1 MPLNIATY
9 IKTPIVILL
18 LLCFNGFSSIYS
30 NESKNLTDY
39 LDHLILNKDEFT
51 QEKEKRISSLKALL
65 KDKTDSWEYE
75 YEINLKLYEEYRKY
89 ILESAIFYARRNVVL
104 ADSVNDRT
112 LMQSARIQLASAFS
126 YSGKQREAEVILEN
140 IDREQLPKSLLPD
153 YYEAYHRFFE
163 HYGAIS
169 GQHQPQ
175 TELYRDS
182 LLTVLDP
189 ASIKYKI
196 TLIHLYINKNII
208 DEAENMLYHLLQT
221 ENDETPEYALITHYL
236 GAINGIK
243 NKSDLELKFYTLSAI
258 ADIKNSIKENASF
271 QRLAFIYYGKGDIAR
286 AFNYTQTA
294 IEDAV
299 FSGVQ
304 FRMAEMA
311 GFYSIINASYQE
323 KEAKTKAQ
331 LKLYIVLISILTLTL
346 TILFLYIYR
355 QMKHKSKMKE
365 DLYISNNKLVLLNNE
380 LNESNDYLFE
390 ANHIK
395 EQYIIHFLDL
405 CSDYITKMEDYRISL
420 NRLALNNQMD
430 KLLKRLRSGTQIVDE
445 IENLY
450 KNFDSVFL
458 SLYPTFVSEF
468 NNLLAKEEQIV
479 PKQNE
484 LLNRELRIFA
494 LLRLGISDTAKIA
507 SFLRCSISTV
517 YNYRTRIRNKAIVP
531 RDEFENYVMKI
542 GEMHINKQ

>member
-1 MPLNIATY
+1 
-9 IKTPIVILL
+9 
-18 LLCFNGFSSIYS
+18 
-30 NESKNLTDY
+30 
-39 LDHLILNKDEFT
+39 
-51 QEKEKRISSLKALL
+51 
-65 KDKTDSWEYE
+65 
-75 YEINLKLYEEYRKY
+75 
-89 ILESAIFYARRNVVL
+89 
-104 ADSVNDRT
+104 
-112 LMQSARIQLASAFS
+112 
-126 YSGKQREAEVILEN
+126 
-140 IDREQLPKSLLPD
+140 
-153 YYEAYHRFFE
+153 
-163 HYGAIS
+163 
-169 GQHQPQ
+169 
-175 TELYRDS
+175 
-182 LLTVLDP
+182 
-189 ASIKYKI
+189 
-196 TLIHLYINKNII
+196 
-208 DEAENMLYHLLQT
+208 
-221 ENDETPEYALITHYL
+221 
-236 GAINGIK
+236 
-243 NKSDLELKFYTLSAI
+243 
-258 ADIKNSIKENASF
+258 
-271 QRLAFIYYGKGDIAR
+271 
-286 AFNYTQTA
+286 
-294 IEDAV
+294 
-299 FSGVQ
+299 
-304 FRMAEMA
+304 
-311 GFYSIINASYQE
+311 
-323 KEAKTKAQ
+323 
-331 LKLYIVLISILTLTL
+331 
-346 TILFLYIYR
+346 
-355 QMKHKSKMKE
+355 MKHKSKMKE